1 MDKTMGVLLV
11 IFFLSFVIF
20 ISVVLLGGNSSLVKF
35 TRAKEDFLPSATNS
49 LVFAYPLTVK
59 ADGKGVSTVNIFVRS
74 DKGMPIKDQ
83 KVSAT
88 AEVGTFKEADA
99 TTDDQGKAI
108 MHISSSTPGVAN
120 IVVSVGGTLTLTQ
133 KISVKFE

>member
-1 MDKTMGVLLV
+1 MGVLLV
-11 IFFLSFVIF
+11 IFFLSFTIF

-35 TRAKEDFLPSATNS
+35 TRAKEDFLPSASNS

-59 ADGKGVSTVNIFVRS
+59 ADGKSESTVNIFVRS
-74 DKGMPIKDQ
+74 DKGMPVKDQ
-83 KVSAT
+83 KVLAT
-88 AEVGTFKEADA
+88 SEVGTFKEADA

-108 MHISSSTPGVAN
+108 MHISSSTAGVAN
-120 IVVSVGGTLTLTQ
+120 IEVSVGDTLKLTQ